1 MDLTEELMSQLNV
14 DTAFT
19 IPIGGGIPVSESV
32 VITWGIMAVLV
43 AASLLLTRNLKL
55 HQISRRQALL
65 EYGITFL
72 ERFFT
77 GLMGDEGKRCVP
89 YLITVTLYIGCSN
102 LIGIFGIKPPTKDLN
117 VTAGL
122 AIMSMILIEYAGIRA
137 KGGKGFLKSLAQ
149 PLPIMLPMNLLEIF
163 IRPLSLCMRL
173 FGNVLGAFVIME
185 LLKIVVPVFVPA
197 VFSCYFDLF
206 DGIIQTYVF
215 VFLTALFMKETME

>member
-1 MDLTEELMSQLNV
+1 
-14 DTAFT
+14 
-19 IPIGGGIPVSESV
+19 
-32 VITWGIMAVLV
+32 
-43 AASLLLTRNLKL
+43 
-55 HQISRRQALL
+55 
-65 EYGITFL
+65 
-72 ERFFT
+72 
-77 GLMGDEGKRCVP
+77 MGDEGKRYVP

>member
-32 VITWGIMAVLV
+32 VVTWGIMVVLV
-43 AASLLLTRNLKL
+43 MASLLLTRNLKL
-55 HQISRRQALL
+55 HNISCHQALL

-77 GLMGDEGKRCVP
+77 GLMGEEGRRYVP
-89 YLITVTLYIGCSN
+89 YLITVTLYIGFSN

-117 VTAGL
+117 VTVGL

-185 LLKIVVPVFVPA
+185 LLKIVVPVVVPA

>member
-77 GLMGDEGKRCVP
+77 GLMGDEGKRYVP